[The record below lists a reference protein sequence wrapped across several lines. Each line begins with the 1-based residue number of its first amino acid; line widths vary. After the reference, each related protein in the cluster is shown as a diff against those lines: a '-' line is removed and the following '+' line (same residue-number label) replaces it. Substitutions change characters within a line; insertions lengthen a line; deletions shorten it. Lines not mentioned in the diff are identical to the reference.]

1 LRLDQVIKE
10 TKQFFK
16 KQKRKKKKKTTNQ
29 IPWNSVYGRGIF
41 YRSFVDVD
49 DVLYYQLVF
58 LSIPCHLI
66 EYSLLIIVV
75 C

>member
-1 LRLDQVIKE
+1 MYRQ
-10 TKQFFK
+10 
-16 KQKRKKKKKTTNQ
+16 
-29 IPWNSVYGRGIF
+29 GIF
-41 YRSFVDVD
+41 YCYFVNVD

-66 EYSLLIIVV
+66 EDSLLIIVV

>member
-1 LRLDQVIKE
+1 MKP
-10 TKQFFK
+10 FFK
-16 KQKRKKKKKTTNQ
+16 KQKRKKKKATNQ
-29 IPWNSVYGRGIF
+29 IPWGSVYNQGIF
-41 YRSFVDVD
+41 YGYFVNVD
-49 DVLYYQLVF
+49 DVLYYRLVF